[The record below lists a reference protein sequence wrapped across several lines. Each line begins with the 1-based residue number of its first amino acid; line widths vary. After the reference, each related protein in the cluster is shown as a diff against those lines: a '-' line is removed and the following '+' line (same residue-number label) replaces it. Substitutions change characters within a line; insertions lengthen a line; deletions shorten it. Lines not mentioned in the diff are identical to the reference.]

1 MPATRF
7 VINNTEYAFFIMA
20 TFQEVFNEMLAR
32 LERADAEIKE
42 KDLIIHDLE
51 CRVADLENQL
61 GKLKKRK
68 AKRKADNSN
77 DGL

>member
-1 MPATRF
+1 
-7 VINNTEYAFFIMA
+7 MA
-20 TFQEVFNEMLAR
+20 TFQDVFNEMLAR

-61 GKLKKRK
+61 GKFKKMKRQRRK
-68 AKRKADNSN
+68 ANEPNS
-77 DGL
+77 GV